1 MKITV
6 NFDLTPDE
14 FRRAMGLP
22 DVQEFQQEF
31 FKIMLEKLQSGEEGY
46 DAFSLY
52 QSMMKEG
59 MDGFGKLQNM
69 MFSAM
74 GGNS

>member
-1 MKITV
+1 MKINV
-6 NFDLTPDE
+6 NFDLTPEE

-31 FKIMLEKLQSGEEGY
+31 FKIMLEKMQAGEEGY

-59 MDGFGKLQNM
+59 MDGFGKMQNM
-69 MFSAM
+69 LFSAM
-74 GGNS
+74 NTNS